1 MASRQQS
8 PGVQILERDLSTS
21 SSVSLTNVGAI
32 AAAFENGPI
41 EEPVTI
47 GSERELASVFGNPTE
62 KNYEDWF
69 TAAQFL
75 QYGGNLRVV
84 RSDST
89 KIANAADDIGSAN
102 NRNSDRDQ
110 RFHCFSGS

>member
-47 GSERELASVFGNPTE
+47 GSERELALSLAT
-62 KNYEDWF
+62 
-69 TAAQFL
+69 L
-75 QYGGNLRVV
+75 QKRI
-84 RSDST
+84 T
-89 KIANAADDIGSAN
+89 KTGS
-102 NRNSDRDQ
+102 Q
-110 RFHCFSGS
+110 RKPVPPVWW